1 MEDALHDALQLG
13 IHFLKAPAQAL
24 GVLAHFQTGG
34 SYAACVSS
42 LCRSV
47 QDAVGQV
54 DLDGLRGAGHVGTL
68 AHDSAAALHQSLSG
82 LLVDLVLGCAGQ
94 GDVAGDS
101 PDLGAICNIGYTLV
115 GLGVLLDAAAAD
127 FLQILDVGQINAVGV
142 VDIAVGV
149 GHGNN
154 LSAQLGSLLWQ
165 A

>member
-24 GVLAHFQTGG
+24 GVLAHLQTGG
-34 SYAACVSS
+34 SHAACVGS
-42 LCRSV
+42 LCGSV

-68 AHDSAAALHQSLSG
+68 AHDGAAALHQSLSG

-149 GHGNN
+149 GHGDD
-154 LSAQLGSLLWQ
+154 LGTQLGGFSQ